1 MSYDERESKGF
12 SDEYYTLMS
21 KYENANPGAYFRNNV
36 WWWRPLWSFVCEH
49 CDDILTEKDMNGGNY
64 NDSYIISRT
73 KAEAI
78 AKRLEEVIETEET
91 KMWIKEHMDT
101 LEQAKR
107 NNAQVE
113 AELKELKENS

>member
-1 MSYDERESKGF
+1 MYGGGDLYGH
-12 SDEYYTLMS
+12 L
-21 KYENANPGAYFRNNV
+21 
-36 WWWRPLWSFVCEH
+36 FVSTA
-49 CDDILTEKDMNGGNY
+49 DDILTEKDMNGGCY

-113 AELKELKENS
+113 AELKELKKIVEVETGNPDIYPAISR